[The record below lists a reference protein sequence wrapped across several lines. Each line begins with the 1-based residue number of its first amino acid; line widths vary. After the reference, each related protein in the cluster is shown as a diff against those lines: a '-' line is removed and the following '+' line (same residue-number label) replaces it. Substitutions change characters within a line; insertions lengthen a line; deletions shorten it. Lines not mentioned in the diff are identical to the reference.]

1 MPAEPDQQTLLDL
14 PDPAATDRVGAAIG
28 RALAPGDAL
37 LLEGPLG
44 AGKSALARAAIIA
57 RLGAAADGAH
67 VPSPTYTLAQVYAAP
82 DAEIWHAD
90 LYRLGDPDEAAELG
104 LDDAFA
110 TAVCLVEWPD
120 RLGPRAPVRAL
131 RAALGFRGEGRTL
144 TLTPH
149 GEGWETVLAAA
160 ASAVQPHPAETAS

>member
-1 MPAEPDQQTLLDL
+1 MTAAPALPLTLDL
-14 PDPAATDRVGAAIG
+14 PDAAATDRVGAAIG

-44 AGKSALARAAIIA
+44 AGKSALARAAILA
-57 RLGAAADGAH
+57 RLGPLADGAH

-82 DAEIWHAD
+82 GAELWHAD
-90 LYRLGDPDEAAELG
+90 LYRLGDPEEAAELG

-120 RLGPRAPVRAL
+120 RLGPRAPARAL

-144 TLTPH
+144 TLTPR
-149 GEGWETVLAAA
+149 GAGWEGVLAAA
-160 ASAVQPHPAETAS
+160 AHAAPARAAEAAP

>member
-1 MPAEPDQQTLLDL
+1 MFAPPDRRILLHL
-14 PDPAATDRVGAAIG
+14 PDIAATDRVGAAIG

-44 AGKSALARAAIIA
+44 AGKSALARAAILA
-57 RLGAAADGAH
+57 RLGPAADGAH
-67 VPSPTYTLAQVYAAP
+67 LPSPSYTLAQVYAAP

-90 LYRLGDPDEAAELG
+90 LYRLGDPEEAAELG
-104 LDDAFA
+104 LEDAFA

-120 RLGPRAPVRAL
+120 RLGPRAPARAL

-144 TLTPH
+144 TLTPR

-160 ASAVQPHPAETAS
+160 AGAARPHPAETAP